1 MSPSLWCVSRAVTE
15 CTRPDPAV
23 IAICFIVARDCLLVG
38 GKASVSISRC
48 SSCPFGGQ
56 LLCVSAQQGGREHTQ
71 EQHAWR
77 KVQAL
82 LCLPVQG
89 ILWMCFVS
97 LQVTWEF
104 RRARENSFFCHYLIT
119 NTVPFDPLPSS
130 KKRKTSSALCYFSKP
145 LQIKT
150 VTWKSSLG
158 FSSYFLPCWA
168 ETGILL

>member
-1 MSPSLWCVSRAVTE
+1 MSPSWWCEARTVAE
-15 CTRPDPAV
+15 CTGSNPAI
-23 IAICFIVARDCLLVG
+23 IAVCFIVSKACLLCEEKHQAPFQGAVPVPLG
-38 GKASVSISRC
+38 D
-48 SSCPFGGQ
+48 SC
-56 LLCVSAQQGGREHTQ
+56 CVSVHSKEAGTSYTR
-71 EQHAWR
+71 AACWR

-89 ILWMCFVS
+89 FLWMCFVS

-130 KKRKTSSALCYFSKP
+130 QKRKTSSALCYFSKP

>member
-1 MSPSLWCVSRAVTE
+1 MASAGSE
-15 CTRPDPAV
+15 CPRPDAAVAAPCFVAARGRVPA
-23 IAICFIVARDCLLVG
+23 G
-38 GKASVSISRC
+38 GKAAGSVSRC
-48 SSCPFGGQ
+48 SPVPVGTAAVCQRSTAPGHGDTR
-56 LLCVSAQQGGREHTQ
+56 AARWG
-71 EQHAWR
+71 

-82 LCLPVQG
+82 LCLPVRG
-89 ILWMCFVS
+89 FLWMCFVS

-130 KKRKTSSALCYFSKP
+130 QKRKTSSALCYFSKP

-168 ETGILL
+168 EMGILL

>member
-1 MSPSLWCVSRAVTE
+1 MRS
-15 CTRPDPAV
+15 DPAI
-23 IAICFIVARDCLLVG
+23 IAICFLVSKACLPVW
-38 GKASVSISRC
+38 GKAPASNSRC
-48 SSCPFGGQ
+48 SSCPSGGQ
-56 LLCVSAQQGGREHTQ
+56 LLCVSAWWEAQSSSSR
-71 EQHAWR
+71 AACWR

-82 LCLPVQG
+82 LCLPEQG
-89 ILWMCFVS
+89 FLWMCFVS

-104 RRARENSFFCHYLIT
+104 RRARENRFFCHYLIT

-130 KKRKTSSALCYFSKP
+130 QKRKSSSALCYFSKP

-168 ETGILL
+168 ETGILLWWLCCLFF

>member
-1 MSPSLWCVSRAVTE
+1 MAGPCFVAPFQGAAPSLW
-15 CTRPDPAV
+15 
-23 IAICFIVARDCLLVG
+23 
-38 GKASVSISRC
+38 
-48 SSCPFGGQ
+48 SSC
-56 LLCVSAQQGGREHTQ
+56 CVSAQHGAGHGRTR
-71 EQHAWR
+71 AARWG
-77 KVQAL
+77 KVRAL
-82 LCLPVQG
+82 LCLPARG
-89 ILWMCFVS
+89 FLWMCFVS

-130 KKRKTSSALCYFSKP
+130 QKRKTSSALCYFSKP

-168 ETGILL
+168 EMGILL

>member
-1 MSPSLWCVSRAVTE
+1 MSLCCLRFKVQLLSLR
-15 CTRPDPAV
+15 
-23 IAICFIVARDCLLVG
+23 
-38 GKASVSISRC
+38 
-48 SSCPFGGQ
+48 GQ
-56 LLCVSAQQGGREHTQ
+56 LLRVGAQRRGRSSHTR
-71 EQHAWR
+71 AARWG
-77 KVQAL
+77 KVQTL
-82 LCLPVQG
+82 LCLPAQG
-89 ILWMCFVS
+89 FLWMCFVS

-104 RRARENSFFCHYLIT
+104 RRAGENSFFCHYLIT

-130 KKRKTSSALCYFSKP
+130 PKRKTSSALCYFSKP